1 MDELTPL
8 VTGSNYVFKQGP
20 GAWGTDTIWR
30 LFAPLRPKTSI
41 ITGLGIA
48 EGRASP
54 GDHGCGMPAIF
65 SCTKPLPK
73 GSKLGKTIDQYM
85 ADKYAG
91 PDPALPKRVA
101 ARDGEGLF
109 FG

>member
-30 LFAPLRPKTSI
+30 SFAPLRPKTSI

-65 SCTKPLPK
+65 SCAKPLPK
-73 GSKLGKTIDQYM
+73 GSKLGKTIDQHM
-85 ADKYAG
+85 AEK
-91 PDPALPKRVA
+91 
-101 ARDGEGLF
+101 
-109 FG
+109 